1 MKIIQFLS
9 KVLFFNKRREKKYT
23 YFKYAAPANYNKRDE
38 KNKSFIITL
47 YIMYFVAIKMIKI
60 AGKTVIMKGKTV
72 HVLFMCLFEH
82 MYIFVSMT
90 AIKMQL

>member
-1 MKIIQFLS
+1 
-9 KVLFFNKRREKKYT
+9 
-23 YFKYAAPANYNKRDE
+23 
-38 KNKSFIITL
+38 
-47 YIMYFVAIKMIKI
+47 MYFVAIKMIKI

-90 AIKMQL
+90 AIKNAVMSKKMYASRGLPTLRGLF

>member
-1 MKIIQFLS
+1 
-9 KVLFFNKRREKKYT
+9 
-23 YFKYAAPANYNKRDE
+23 
-38 KNKSFIITL
+38 
-47 YIMYFVAIKMIKI
+47 MYFVAIKMIKI

-90 AIKMQL
+90 AIKNAVMSKKCMHQEVYQHFEAFFRSFRGHFKVIW